1 MHKGVWNMATRIT
14 VSRGGEEMRALR
26 RRLGWTQA
34 KLAGMLGTHRDTLGA
49 WERGKCEPP
58 VMAIRLTRYMALAL
72 PPPSVFIATP
82 VVPTIPFIQ
91 VSPGTQCYWQQADG
105 VPCGGRQFH
114 VQARL
119 SRRRD
124 VESQT
129 CEAHLNTIFEK
140 MVTTLEEF
148 AKAEQRRQAGRWR
161 QRLARQRAR
170 ENLAASVVTAPT
182 T

>member
-1 MHKGVWNMATRIT
+1 MTTRIT
-14 VSRGGEEMRALR
+14 VSRGGGEMRALR
-26 RRLGWTQA
+26 RRLGWTQRKFA
-34 KLAGMLGTHRDTLGA
+34 RMLGTHRDTLSA
-49 WERGKCEPP
+49 WERGKSQPP
-58 VMAIRLTRYMALAL
+58 LMAVRLARYLALAL
-72 PPPSVFIATP
+72 PPTSVFIAAP
-82 VVPTIPFIQ
+82 VAPTIPFIQ
-91 VSPGTQCYWQQADG
+91 VSPGTQCYWQHADG
-105 VPCGGRQFH
+105 VPCGGRQLH

-129 CEAHLNTIFEK
+129 CEAHLHTIFEK

-148 AKAEQRRQAGRWR
+148 AQAEQRRQAGRWR

-170 ENLAASVVTAPT
+170 EHLAASVATAPT